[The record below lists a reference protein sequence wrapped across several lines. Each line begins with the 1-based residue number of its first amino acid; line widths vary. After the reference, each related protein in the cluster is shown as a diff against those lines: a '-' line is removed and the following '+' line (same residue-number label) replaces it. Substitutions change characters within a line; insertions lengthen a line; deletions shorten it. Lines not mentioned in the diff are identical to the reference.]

1 MPTLL
6 TGSEFNTEKGSRG
19 ILLKWLWSKL
29 FPVINQV
36 IPENTVQFS
45 GNSWHYHANFVYV
58 SGVYRIFEIRT
69 YSTLNLPGMA
79 FQIVGVN
86 NFGEISFEWG
96 SGEWDKYVV
105 FNVWWR
111 LRANKNLQTVLA
123 PFPLTKLKI
132 RMGKNLSIFPKP
144 ENDLN

>member
-58 SGVYRIFEIRT
+58 SVVYRIFEIRT

-86 NFGEISFEWG
+86 NSPVPFDPPFERATHKDYSNG
-96 SGEWDKYVV
+96 VSLLGNQFYFVKFFELQNGQYVQVYVLKFFV
-105 FNVWWR
+105 F
-111 LRANKNLQTVLA
+111 
-123 PFPLTKLKI
+123 
-132 RMGKNLSIFPKP
+132 
-144 ENDLN
+144 